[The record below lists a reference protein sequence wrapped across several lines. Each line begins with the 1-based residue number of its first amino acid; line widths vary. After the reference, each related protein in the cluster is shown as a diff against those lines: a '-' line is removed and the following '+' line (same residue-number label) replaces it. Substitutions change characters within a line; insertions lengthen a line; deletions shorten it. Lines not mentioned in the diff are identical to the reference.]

1 MVLLEPFFCG
11 KLLLD
16 LIWFTIKARWARS
29 LRPDRHLLSTTG
41 LRIRHF
47 SINNQKIYINQHQL
61 NININC
67 AQFWRCMKITKF
79 TLAKYHTSD
88 GDSRRN
94 LRDMQKPCAPSPKSR
109 TCCVLETTSLL
120 MLSTVTNLFHHV
132 DGDAS
137 GWTYWAEFTN
147 KVKPPFQNT
156 RFRTF
161 CFLYEGRVSK
171 SSTMID

>member
-1 MVLLEPFFCG
+1 MLKNVVLILLLLLQRCWCYSLNLFFFCG

-16 LIWFTIKARWARS
+16 LGKVPYIRWRLVQSRPWFQAS
-29 LRPDRHLLSTTG
+29 GCD
-41 LRIRHF
+41 
-47 SINNQKIYINQHQL
+47 
-61 NININC
+61 
-67 AQFWRCMKITKF
+67 WRERR
-79 TLAKYHTSD
+79 Y
-88 GDSRRN
+88 GGRN

-109 TCCVLETTSLL
+109 TCCVLETTSPL

-137 GWTYWAEFTN
+137 GWTYRAGLTN